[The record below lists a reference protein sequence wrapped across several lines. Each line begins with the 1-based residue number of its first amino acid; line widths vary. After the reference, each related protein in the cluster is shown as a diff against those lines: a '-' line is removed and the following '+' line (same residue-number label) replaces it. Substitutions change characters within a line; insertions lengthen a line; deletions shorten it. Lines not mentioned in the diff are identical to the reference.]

1 MTSLINHPAIKTVLA
16 TETDIQAQVQ
26 RVANELTAKFVDNVK
41 RPVFIAVL
49 KGGVIFA
56 TDLLRKMPLD
66 VDFDFID
73 VKSYSGATSTGQVKV
88 VHDVSMDLTDRDVV
102 IVDEIIDSGRTM
114 QWLQNYFELKGAAS
128 VTTVALADKKAA
140 RVVDFDVD
148 YFGLDVPDEFLVGYG
163 MDYNNFFRNLP
174 VIAIIDF
181 DKLDLIKWK
190 SNA

>member
-1 MTSLINHPAIKTVLA
+1 MRSLINHPAIKSVLA

-26 RVANELTAKFVDNVK
+26 RVANELTLKFEDQPQ
-41 RPVFIAVL
+41 RPIFIAVL

-73 VKSYSGATSTGQVKV
+73 VKSYSGLESTGQVKV
-88 VHDVSMDLTDRDVV
+88 VHDVSMDLTGRDVV
-102 IVDEIIDSGRTM
+102 VVDEIIDSGRTM
-114 QWLQNYFELKGAAS
+114 QWLHNYFDLKGAKT

-140 RVVDFDVD
+140 RVVDFEVD

-174 VIAIIDF
+174 VIAVVDF
-181 DKLDLIKWK
+181 DKLDLIK
-190 SNA
+190 

>member
-1 MTSLINHPAIKTVLA
+1 MRSLINHPAIKSVLA

-26 RVANELTAKFVDNVK
+26 RVANELTVKFEDQLQ

-73 VKSYSGATSTGQVKV
+73 VKSYSGIESTGQVKV
-88 VHDVSMDLTDRDVV
+88 VHDVSMDLTGRDVV
-102 IVDEIIDSGRTM
+102 VVDEIIDSGRTM
-114 QWLQNYFELKGAAS
+114 QWLHNYFDLKGAAT

-140 RVVDFDVD
+140 RVVDFEVD

-174 VIAIIDF
+174 VIAIVDF
-181 DKLDLIKWK
+181 DKLDLIK
-190 SNA
+190 

>member
-1 MTSLINHPAIKTVLA
+1 MRSLINHPAIKTVLA

-26 RVANELTAKFVDNVK
+26 RVANELTLQFAEHEQ

-56 TDLLRKMPLD
+56 TDLLRKMALD

-73 VKSYSGATSTGQVKV
+73 VKSYTGASSTGQVKV
-88 VHDVSMDLTDRDVV
+88 VHDVSMDLTGRDVV

-114 QWLQNYFELKGAAS
+114 QWLHNYFGLKGAAS

-140 RVVDFDVD
+140 RVVDFEVD
-148 YFGLDVPDEFLVGYG
+148 YFGLDVLDEFLVGYG

-174 VIAIIDF
+174 VIAVVDF
-181 DKLDLIKWK
+181 DKVDLIK
-190 SNA
+190 

>member
-1 MTSLINHPAIKTVLA
+1 MRSLINHPAIKSVLA

-26 RVANELTAKFVDNVK
+26 RVANELTLKFEDQPQ
-41 RPVFIAVL
+41 RPIFIAVL

-73 VKSYSGATSTGQVKV
+73 VKSYSGLESTGQVKV
-88 VHDVSMDLTDRDVV
+88 VHNVSMDLTGRDVV
-102 IVDEIIDSGRTM
+102 VVDEIIDSGRTM
-114 QWLQNYFELKGAAS
+114 QWLHNYFDLKGAKT

-140 RVVDFDVD
+140 RVVDFEVD

-174 VIAIIDF
+174 VIAVVDF
-181 DKLDLIKWK
+181 DKLDLIK
-190 SNA
+190 

>member
-1 MTSLINHPAIKTVLA
+1 MRSLINHPAIKSVLA

-26 RVANELTAKFVDNVK
+26 RVANQLTEKFDGKKK

-56 TDLLRKMPLD
+56 TDLLRKMSVD

-73 VKSYSGATSTGQVKV
+73 VKSYSGDSSTGQVKV

-114 QWLQNYFELKGAAS
+114 QWLENYFELKGAAS
-128 VTTVALADKKAA
+128 VTTVALADKKSA
-140 RVVDFDVD
+140 RVVPFEVD
-148 YFGLDVPDEFLVGYG
+148 YFGLEVPDKFLVGYG

-174 VIAIIDF
+174 VIAIVDF
-181 DKLDLIKWK
+181 DKIDLIK
-190 SNA
+190 

>member
-1 MTSLINHPAIKTVLA
+1 MRSLINHPAIKTVLA

-26 RVANELTAKFVDNVK
+26 RVANELTLQFAEHEQ

-56 TDLLRKMPLD
+56 TDLLRKMALD

-73 VKSYSGATSTGQVKV
+73 VKSYTGASSTGQVKV
-88 VHDVSMDLTDRDVV
+88 DHDGSMDLTGRDVV

-114 QWLQNYFELKGAAS
+114 QWLHNYFELKGAAS

-140 RVVDFDVD
+140 RVVDFEVD

-174 VIAIIDF
+174 VIAVVDF
-181 DKLDLIKWK
+181 DKVDLIK
-190 SNA
+190 

>member
-1 MTSLINHPAIKTVLA
+1 MRSLINHPAIKTVLA

-26 RVANELTAKFVDNVK
+26 RVANELTLQFAEHEQ

-56 TDLLRKMPLD
+56 TDLLRKMALD
-66 VDFDFID
+66 VDFDLID
-73 VKSYSGATSTGQVKV
+73 VKSYTGASSTGQVKV
-88 VHDVSMDLTDRDVV
+88 VHDVSMDLTGRDVV

-114 QWLQNYFELKGAAS
+114 QWLHNYFELKGAAS

-140 RVVDFDVD
+140 RVVDFEVN

-174 VIAIIDF
+174 VIAVVDF
-181 DKLDLIKWK
+181 DKVDLIK
-190 SNA
+190 

>member
-1 MTSLINHPAIKTVLA
+1 MRSLINHPAIKGVLA

-26 RVANELTAKFVDNVK
+26 RVANELTEEFADHKQ

-73 VKSYSGATSTGQVKV
+73 VKSYSGDSSTGQVKV
-88 VHDVSMDLTDRDVV
+88 VHDVSMDLTGRDVV
-102 IVDEIIDSGRTM
+102 VVDEIIDSGRTM
-114 QWLQNYFELKGAAS
+114 QWLNDYFELKGAAS

-140 RVVDFDVD
+140 RVVDFEVD
-148 YFGLDVPDEFLVGYG
+148 YAGLEVPDEFLVGYG
-163 MDYNNFFRNLP
+163 MDYNNSFRNLP
-174 VIAIIDF
+174 VIAVVDL
-181 DKLDLIKWK
+181 DKIDLI
-190 SNA
+190 

>member
-1 MTSLINHPAIKTVLA
+1 MRSLINHPAIKTVLA

-26 RVANELTAKFVDNVK
+26 RVANELTDKFENCSQ
-41 RPVFIAVL
+41 RPIFIAVL

-73 VKSYSGATSTGQVKV
+73 VKSYSGNASTGQVKV

-114 QWLQNYFELKGAAS
+114 QWLNNYFELKGASS
-128 VTTVALADKKAA
+128 VTTVALADKKTA
-140 RVVDFDVD
+140 RVVDFEVD

-174 VIAIIDF
+174 VIAVIDF
-181 DKLDLIKWK
+181 DKLDLIK
-190 SNA
+190 

>member
-26 RVANELTAKFVDNVK
+26 RVANELTSKFAHNDK
-41 RPVFIAVL
+41 RAVFIAVL

-66 VDFDFID
+66 VDFDFVD
-73 VKSYSGATSTGQVKV
+73 VKSYSGAASTGQVKV
-88 VHDVSMDLTDRDVV
+88 VHDVSMDLTGRDVV

-181 DKLDLIKWK
+181 DKIDLIK
-190 SNA
+190 

>member
-1 MTSLINHPAIKTVLA
+1 MRSLINHPAIKSVLA

-26 RVANELTAKFVDNVK
+26 RVANELTLKFEDQSQ
-41 RPVFIAVL
+41 RPIFIAVL

-73 VKSYSGATSTGQVKV
+73 VKSYSGLESTGQVKV
-88 VHDVSMDLTDRDVV
+88 VHDVSMDLTGRDVV

-114 QWLQNYFELKGAAS
+114 QWLHNYFDLKGAKT
-128 VTTVALADKKAA
+128 VTTVALADKKTA
-140 RVVDFDVD
+140 RVVDFEVD

-174 VIAIIDF
+174 VIAVVDF
-181 DKLDLIKWK
+181 DKLDLIQ
-190 SNA
+190 

>member
-1 MTSLINHPAIKTVLA
+1 MRSLINHPAIKTVLA

-26 RVANELTAKFVDNVK
+26 RVANELTTQFEDHAQ
-41 RPVFIAVL
+41 RPIFIAVL

-73 VKSYSGATSTGQVKV
+73 VKSYSGNESTGQVKV
-88 VHDVSMDLTDRDVV
+88 VHDVSMDLTGRDVV
-102 IVDEIIDSGRTM
+102 VVDEIIDSGRTM
-114 QWLQNYFELKGAAS
+114 QWLNNYFNLKGASS

-140 RVVDFDVD
+140 RVVDFEVD

-174 VIAIIDF
+174 VIAVIDF
-181 DKLDLIKWK
+181 DKLDLIK
-190 SNA
+190 

>member
-1 MTSLINHPAIKTVLA
+1 MRSLINHPAIKTVLA

-26 RVANELTAKFVDNVK
+26 RVANELTDKFENCSQ
-41 RPVFIAVL
+41 RPIFIAVL

-73 VKSYSGATSTGQVKV
+73 VKSYSGKASTGQVKV

-114 QWLQNYFELKGAAS
+114 QWLNNYFELKGASS
-128 VTTVALADKKAA
+128 VTTVALADKKTA
-140 RVVDFDVD
+140 RVVDFEVD

-174 VIAIIDF
+174 VIAVIDF
-181 DKLDLIKWK
+181 DKLDLIK
-190 SNA
+190 

>member
-1 MTSLINHPAIKTVLA
+1 MRSLINHPAIKTVLA

-26 RVANELTAKFVDNVK
+26 RVANELTLQFAEHEQ

-56 TDLLRKMPLD
+56 TDLLRKMALE

-73 VKSYSGATSTGQVKV
+73 VKSYTGASSSGQVKV
-88 VHDVSMDLTDRDVV
+88 VHDVSMDLTGRDVV

-114 QWLQNYFELKGAAS
+114 QWLHNSFELKGAAS

-140 RVVDFDVD
+140 RVVDFEVD

-174 VIAIIDF
+174 VIAVVDF
-181 DKLDLIKWK
+181 DKVDLIK
-190 SNA
+190 

>member
-26 RVANELTAKFVDNVK
+26 RVANELTAKFADNAK

>member
-1 MTSLINHPAIKTVLA
+1 MRSLINHPAIKTVLA

-26 RVANELTAKFVDNVK
+26 RVANELTLQFAEHEQ

-56 TDLLRKMPLD
+56 TDLLRKMALD

-73 VKSYSGATSTGQVKV
+73 VKSYTGASSTGQVKV
-88 VHDVSMDLTDRDVV
+88 VHDVSMDLTGRDVV

-114 QWLQNYFELKGAAS
+114 QWLHNYFELKGAAS
-128 VTTVALADKKAA
+128 VTTVALADKKTA
-140 RVVDFDVD
+140 RVVDFEVD

-174 VIAIIDF
+174 VIAVVDF
-181 DKLDLIKWK
+181 DKVDLIK
-190 SNA
+190 

>member
-1 MTSLINHPAIKTVLA
+1 MRSLINHPAIKTVLA

-26 RVANELTAKFVDNVK
+26 RVANELTLQFAEHEQ

-56 TDLLRKMPLD
+56 TDLLRKMALD

-73 VKSYSGATSTGQVKV
+73 VKSYTGASSTGQVKV
-88 VHDVSMDLTDRDVV
+88 VHDVSMDLTGRDVV

-114 QWLQNYFELKGAAS
+114 QWLHNDFELRGATS
-128 VTTVALADKKAA
+128 VTTVALAEKKAA
-140 RVVDFDVD
+140 RVVDFGVD

-174 VIAIIDF
+174 VIAVVDF
-181 DKLDLIKWK
+181 DKVDLIK
-190 SNA
+190 

>member
-1 MTSLINHPAIKTVLA
+1 MRSLINHPAIKAVLA

-26 RVANELTAKFVDNVK
+26 RVANELTDKFEDHMQ
-41 RPVFIAVL
+41 RPIFIAVL

-56 TDLLRKMPLD
+56 TDLLRKIPLD

-73 VKSYSGATSTGQVKV
+73 VKSYSGVSSTGQVKV
-88 VHDVSMDLTDRDVV
+88 VHDVSMDVTGRDVV

-114 QWLQNYFELKGAAS
+114 QWLNNYFELKGAAT

-140 RVVDFDVD
+140 RVVDFEVD

-174 VIAIIDF
+174 VIAIVDF
-181 DKLDLIKWK
+181 DKLDLIK
-190 SNA
+190 

>member
-26 RVANELTAKFVDNVK
+26 RVANELTAKFADNVK